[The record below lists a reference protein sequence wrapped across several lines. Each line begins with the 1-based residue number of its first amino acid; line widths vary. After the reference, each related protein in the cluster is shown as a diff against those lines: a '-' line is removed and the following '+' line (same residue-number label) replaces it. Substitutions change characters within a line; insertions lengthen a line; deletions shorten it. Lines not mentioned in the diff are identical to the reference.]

1 MLSTTLA
8 ERYAKA
14 LFEIGSEKGTLPA
27 LQQQLEQF
35 DQLTREVPELGEVYL
50 SPVVPAAARHRI
62 IDSILEG
69 VGTDD
74 NARNFLKLLAD
85 KKRTAYLPAIVA
97 QLVKLIDEANGV
109 VAVKVT
115 SAVPL
120 DQDSLDRLRQQMEAH
135 TGKLV
140 RLEPHLDPKAL
151 GGLVLQIEHTIIDSS
166 ARLQLETL
174 RQHLRLSGSDVFSDS
189 DGIEVEGR

>member
-120 DQDSLDRLRQQMEAH
+120 DQDSMDRLRQQMEAH

-140 RLEPHLDPKAL
+140 RLEPHLDPKVL
-151 GGLVLQIEHTIIDSS
+151 GGLVIQIEHTIIDSS
-166 ARLQLETL
+166 VRFQLETL